1 MKQLLKN
8 VIYAIVLFFTENFKY
23 IMPVELEI
31 ERPSGTF
38 YFHDQELTRC
48 QAARECAKTNTI
60 LAPITEK
67 SDFTA
72 LSKAYNDY
80 EGAVPKP
87 YHIGLEIARD
97 NSGRVFSNGV
107 EWNQKKHGSFYTE
120 ADYQPDSGDC
130 LNAFMVP
137 EIFPDELVIDY
148 KYKCERYTSRFICF
162 KPKTAS
168 SSEGLK
174 FANDQVSLSYAT
186 FFAII
191 GAAGFLVCC
200 ALGVATYFYKTRF
213 PKKDPNET

>member
-1 MKQLLKN
+1 
-8 VIYAIVLFFTENFKY
+8 
-23 IMPVELEI
+23 MPVELEVKG
-31 ERPSGTF
+31 PSGTF

-72 LSKAYNDY
+72 LSKAYNDH
-80 EGAVPKP
+80 ETLSMESFHV
-87 YHIGLEIARD
+87 GLEIA

-107 EWNQKKHGSFYTE
+107 EWNQKNHGSFYTE

-130 LNAFMVP
+130 LSAFMVP
-137 EIFPDELVIDY
+137 KIFPDELVIDY
-148 KYKCERYTSRFICF
+148 KYKCEGYTSRFICL
-162 KPKTAS
+162 KLKKAS
-168 SSEGLK
+168 SAEGLK
-174 FANDQVSLSYAT
+174 SANGQVSLSYAT